1 MWRKAFKL
9 KFSVSGGLGIGGA
22 AIVAGGEAGFDLVRS
37 LAHENNLPDFFC
49 VLWRCQRRRGCA
61 MYLIPCDDRRGIFA
75 KLTARVCIGKRKCG
89 INARVV

>member
-37 LAHENNLPDFFC
+37 LAHENNLPDFFVFC
-49 VLWRCQRRRGCA
+49 GVVKEDGGAL
-61 MYLIPCDDRRGIFA
+61 
-75 KLTARVCIGKRKCG
+75 CISFRATTEGVSSR
-89 INARVV
+89 N